1 MINNISEFGCMD
13 MGNGTKSVAVIILN
27 YMTYLDTDA
36 CVECILKQN
45 YSAYHI
51 IVVDNGSTNDSY
63 SYLKKKYVD
72 NPRISVLKTG
82 KNYGFAKG
90 NNIGIK
96 YAKRKGYA
104 EYIMLLNN
112 DTIIED
118 CDFLSKM
125 IRSDL
130 GGIGVIGCRIL
141 EGDNV
146 EISMLY
152 RYVTFPATLFFYL
165 RSLAEY
171 KDHPLWRIFWH
182 NILIKYKGTY
192 IFKGCIWLLTPA
204 YFRYYDGLD
213 SRTFLYCEEDL
224 LYIRCKKSGLREEV
238 NKETYLYHK
247 KGQSTKTL
255 YGNGRNGFLKYML
268 SSYKFVLWESI
279 KMLSCG
285 IYSERM

>member
-1 MINNISEFGCMD
+1 MD
-13 MGNGTKSVAVIILN
+13 MSNGTKSVAVIILN

-96 YAKRKGYA
+96 YAKSKGYT

-118 CDFLSKM
+118 GDFLSKM

-130 GGIGVIGCRIL
+130 GETGVIGCKVL
-141 EGDNV
+141 EGNNV
-146 EISMLY
+146 EVSMLY
-152 RYVTFPATLFFYL
+152 RYVNFPATLFFYL
-165 RSLAEY
+165 MSIAEY
-171 KDHPLWRIFWH
+171 KDHPLWQIFWH

-192 IFKGCIWLLTPA
+192 IFKGCVWLLTPD

-224 LYIRCKKSGLREEV
+224 LCIRCKRVGLREKV

-247 KGQSTKTL
+247 SRQSTKIL
-255 YGNGRNGFLKYML
+255 YGNNRKGFLKYML
-268 SSYKFVLWESI
+268 ASYKFVLWESI
-279 KMLSCG
+279 KILFRG

>member
-1 MINNISEFGCMD
+1 MNMS
-13 MGNGTKSVAVIILN
+13 NGTKSIAIIILN
-27 YMTYLDTDA
+27 YMNYLDTDE
-36 CVECILKQN
+36 CIECILKQN
-45 YSAYHI
+45 YSTYHI

-63 SYLKKKYVD
+63 AYLKKKYID
-72 NPRISVLKTG
+72 NRKISVLKTG

-96 YAKRKGYA
+96 YAKNKAYA

-112 DTIIED
+112 DTIIKD
-118 CDFLSKM
+118 RDFLNKM

-130 GGIGVIGCRIL
+130 GGIGVVGCRIL
-141 EGDNV
+141 ERNNV
-146 EISMLY
+146 EASMLY
-152 RYVTFPATLFFYL
+152 RYVTFPATLFYYL
-165 RSLAEY
+165 MSIAKY
-171 KDHPLWRIFWH
+171 KDHPLWNIFWQ
-182 NILIKYKGTY
+182 NILMKYKGTY
-192 IFKGCIWLLTPA
+192 IFKGCVWLLTPD

-224 LYIRCKKSGLREEV
+224 LYIRCKRTGLREKV

-247 KGQSTKTL
+247 KGQSSKVL
-255 YGNGRNGFLKYML
+255 YGNNRNVFLKYML

-279 KMLSCG
+279 KMLFYG